1 MDVSLVSRCGGL
13 VGLFVLFLIT
23 YKYFISWYGFLQGF
37 ALSEFLIFFILE
49 LNCILIIS
57 HGNLT

>member
-1 MDVSLVSRCGGL
+1 MD
-13 VGLFVLFLIT
+13 FF
-23 YKYFISWYGFLQGF
+23 QGF

-49 LNCILIIS
+49 LNCVLIIS